1 MPGCVVHAFILLLL
15 QENQHRRTGKAPLA
29 GTVRTA
35 PYRRHFQVSTAE
47 SGLDP
52 IGKFKSGFVDFE
64 NWMLNEKAGKLLPPR
79 QKLAGSNV

>member
-1 MPGCVVHAFILLLL
+1 M
-15 QENQHRRTGKAPLA
+15 A
-29 GTVRTA
+29 GTVRIA

-52 IGKFKSGFVDFE
+52 TGEFKSGFVDFE

-79 QKLAGSNV
+79 QKLTGSNV